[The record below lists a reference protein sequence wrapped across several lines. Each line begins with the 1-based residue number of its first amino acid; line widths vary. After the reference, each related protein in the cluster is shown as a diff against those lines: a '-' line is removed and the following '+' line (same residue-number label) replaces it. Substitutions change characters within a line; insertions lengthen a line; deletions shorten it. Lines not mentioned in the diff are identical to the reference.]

1 MNGLWRNHPSTP
13 RQQSLFSKGTCKRST
28 QPTQADVLIEMLRD
42 ARSQDRP
49 LELPSIMQAGIAQHG
64 ARFNEIRA
72 RGFVVVNEID
82 RDNGIVRSR
91 YRLTFDPE
99 SEGQ

>member
-1 MNGLWRNHPSTP
+1 
-13 RQQSLFSKGTCKRST
+13 
-28 QPTQADVLIEMLRD
+28 MLRE

-82 RDNGIVRSR
+82 RDNGVVRSR

-99 SEGQ
+99 SEAR